1 MKRRFLMLLSLM
13 LALTIPFASLAEDI
27 LTEAADIPT
36 EAVSDGS
43 MLDGLMLT
51 ATVEPVRELAV
62 KAPASGELAPFTLKA
77 GDRLAAGDILFTLVP
92 QTLYAPADGT
102 VAAVYTAAGDT
113 ADGAMNRYGAVMHID
128 YTDRY
133 QFTGSVSS
141 SKNTVENRDLH
152 VGAPVY
158 FRSADKEESADG
170 MIIQV
175 SGLSFTAQVI
185 GGDLDFTERVTVYRD
200 ADYREAGRLS
210 EGRLTAVAPY
220 AVTASGTILTVNVQ
234 PGDAVKA
241 GDPLLTFV
249 PDTLAPAMRTP
260 EAATVVTAEAD
271 WLVLSVSAQQGGS
284 VQKGQALA
292 TVCVPGDYQLVA
304 YAEEG
309 DIGRFAP
316 GAVMQVTFEEL
327 DMEPLQATVT
337 GTGSVGSS
345 GDVSTYPV
353 YLTFEAP
360 AGVLPGM
367 HATVEGM
374 AAE

>member
-1 MKRRFLMLLSLM
+1 MKHLRLLALFLSL
-13 LALTIPFASLAEDI
+13 LLPFTALAET
-27 LTEAADIPT
+27 LPQETTTPAP
-36 EAVSDGS
+36 
-43 MLDGLMLT
+43 LDGLMLT
-51 ATVEPVRELAV
+51 ATVEPARELAV

-77 GDRLAAGDILFTLVP
+77 GDVLTAGSTLFTLEP

-102 VAAVYTAAGDT
+102 VAAVYTAAGDA

-128 YTDRY
+128 YAERY

-158 FRSADKEESADG
+158 FRSADKEETADG
-170 MIIQV
+170 MIVQV
-175 SGLSFTAQVI
+175 SGMSFTAQVI

-200 ADYREAGRLS
+200 ADYKEAGRLS

-220 AVTASGTILTVNVQ
+220 AVTAAGTVLAVHVQ
-234 PGDAVKA
+234 PGDTVRA
-241 GDPLLTFV
+241 GDPLLTCV
-249 PDTLAPAMRTP
+249 PDTLAPALRTL
-260 EAATVVTAEAD
+260 EAATTVTAEAD
-271 WLVLSVSAQQGGS
+271 WLVLGVSAQQGGS
-284 VQKGQALA
+284 VQKGQPLA
-292 TVCVPGDYQLVA
+292 TVCALGDYQLVA

-309 DIGRFAP
+309 DIGRFTE

-327 DMEPLQATVT
+327 DLEPVQATVAAVGVL
-337 GTGSVGSS
+337 GTA

-353 YLTFEAP
+353 YLSFDAP
-360 AGVLPGM
+360 EGVLPGM
-367 HATVEGM
+367 HATVEGI